1 MIHDDRQRLWY
12 FTRGERIAVI
22 VLLVAIAATLA
33 VRAYVRRSEVVT
45 LNDTVWIEKEVPAF
59 ERQLERPASTP
70 APKKA
75 KTYTPR
81 RQNLQPIERENDIPK

>member
-33 VRAYVRRSEVVT
+33 VRVYVRRSEVVT
-45 LNDTVWIEKEVPAF
+45 LSDTTWIEKEIPAF
-59 ERQLERPASTP
+59 ERQLERPVSAP
-70 APKKA
+70 APKKT